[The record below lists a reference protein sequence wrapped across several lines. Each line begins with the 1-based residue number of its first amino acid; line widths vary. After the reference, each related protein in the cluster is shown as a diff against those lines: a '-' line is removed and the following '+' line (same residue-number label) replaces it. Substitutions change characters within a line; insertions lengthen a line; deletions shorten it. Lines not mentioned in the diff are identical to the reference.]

1 MGAGCLEAVNG
12 QRNRDSGGAAVTV
25 AAGVW
30 VGEWILENNQER
42 LLELRLH
49 GVRGLMKSNGYSSC
63 RDNGYTQL
71 PVCREPGG
79 DMGELATE
87 RMGAEEPTVSQSQC
101 S

>member
-49 GVRGLMKSNGYSSC
+49 GVRGLM
-63 RDNGYTQL
+63 
-71 PVCREPGG
+71 
-79 DMGELATE
+79 
-87 RMGAEEPTVSQSQC
+87 
-101 S
+101 